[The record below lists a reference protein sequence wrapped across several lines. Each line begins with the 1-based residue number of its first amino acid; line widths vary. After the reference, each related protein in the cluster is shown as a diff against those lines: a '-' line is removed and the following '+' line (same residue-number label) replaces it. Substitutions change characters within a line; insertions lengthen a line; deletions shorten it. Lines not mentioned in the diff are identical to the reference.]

1 MPNFN
6 FRKRN
11 RLFNRS
17 MGNHFKAVVLETFK
31 KTNSEDD
38 FLFLKQKQRKKL
50 IAYKNSNTMN
60 SVCKGPQS
68 EQYFFFQFE
77 INDLKFIFSVAN
89 K

>member
-1 MPNFN
+1 
-6 FRKRN
+6 
-11 RLFNRS
+11 

-60 SVCKGPQS
+60 SFFKGPQS
-68 EQYFFFQFE
+68 EQ
-77 INDLKFIFSVAN
+77 
-89 K
+89 

>member
-38 FLFLKQKQRKKL
+38 FLFLKQKQKK
-50 IAYKNSNTMN
+50 AYKNSNPMKFFL
-60 SVCKGPQS
+60 KGPQS
-68 EQYFFFQFE
+68 EQYYFFFQFE
-77 INDLKFIFSVAN
+77 IGK
-89 K
+89 

>member
-6 FRKRN
+6 LERN

-38 FLFLKQKQRKKL
+38 FLFLKQKQKK
-50 IAYKNSNTMN
+50 AYKNSNPMN
-60 SVCKGPQS
+60 LFFKGPQS

-77 INDLKFIFSVAN
+77 IGK
-89 K
+89 